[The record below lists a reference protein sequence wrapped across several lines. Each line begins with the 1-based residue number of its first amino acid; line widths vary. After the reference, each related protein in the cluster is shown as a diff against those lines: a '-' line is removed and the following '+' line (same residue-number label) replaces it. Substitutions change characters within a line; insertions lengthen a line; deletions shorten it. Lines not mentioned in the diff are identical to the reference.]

1 MPKRNFNEFQT
12 VLSDMNMQN
21 QFKKMSVFECQ
32 IISENIH
39 KLKQEEF
46 KDFQVLLYKFQDIQG
61 LEFLY
66 EPCLTI
72 QSENGSRFIC
82 KEGCRFSMGWCMRE
96 PYCPLS
102 SAVGN
107 ATIPTLVKMVKSAC
121 SLFCY
126 ILHYLLFKKFT
137 STFYHVCVPGQ
148 LL

>member
-1 MPKRNFNEFQT
+1 
-12 VLSDMNMQN
+12 MNMQN

-61 LEFLY
+61 LEFLFSNLRTFKNFQVLY

-72 QSENGSRFIC
+72 QSENGSSFIC

-126 ILHYLLFKKFT
+126 VLHYLLFKKFT
-137 STFYHVCVPGQ
+137 STFYHVCVTGQ